1 MIIKTKA
8 IIENIL
14 TTPTVATSAVFIRFF
29 FEEKFSNQ
37 KGKGNYKYNK
47 GYYFLNHN
55 ELF

>member
-1 MIIKTKA
+1 MIFKTKA

-29 FEEKFSNQ
+29 FQEKFSNQ

-47 GYYFLNHN
+47 DYYFLNHN